1 MTNHTDDK
9 SYSGADSGCPEATEK
24 LGRPSSCLEC
34 PFPYCIYESG
44 SVNYFR
50 EQRNAKIIQMDKEGK
65 TVGQIAVEMGIG
77 GRTVQRV
84 ISGR

>member
-9 SYSGADSGCPEATEK
+9 SYSGADSGCPEATNF
-24 LGRPSSCLEC
+24 LGYTSSCLNC
-34 PFPYCIYESG
+34 PFPSCIYEGG
-44 SVNYFR
+44 SANYSR

-77 GRTVQRV
+77 RRQVERV
-84 ISGR
+84 ISRR